1 MDAHKLQLK
10 LFAETKGS
18 VSQSQDPERVPD
30 PPRWG
35 SGGGPASAPTR
46 LEVFI
51 PVFHRWIKDGVITGD
66 TLVDVANYAHV
77 PQGPGVVLIG
87 HGADYFMDEGEG
99 RLGLLYNR
107 KRAEPPPGERL
118 ADAFRNT
125 VKAALLLEA
134 DPALAGLKLRTDEW
148 LFRINDRL
156 AAPSTDETF
165 AAVRPELEAF
175 CKKLFPDAAI
185 ELTRV
190 GTPRTLFSV
199 RISVR
204 PSGWADPGLGGL
216 NRHGAEAGGLN
227 RQDAMA
233 PSPEG

>member
-10 LFAETKGS
+10 LFAETKGP
-18 VSQSQDPERVPD
+18 V
-30 PPRWG
+30 
-35 SGGGPASAPTR
+35 A

-51 PVFHRWIKDGVITGD
+51 PVFHRWIKDGLVTGD

-99 RLGLLYNR
+99 RLGLLYSR

-118 ADAFRNT
+118 TDAFRNT
-125 VKAALLLEA
+125 VKAARLLES

-148 LFRINDRL
+148 LLRSNDRL
-156 AAPSTDETF
+156 RAPNTDETF
-165 AAVRPELEAF
+165 AAIRPQLDAF
-175 CKKLFPDAAI
+175 CKKLFPDTAV

-199 RISVR
+199 KITTR
-204 PSGWADPGLGGL
+204 PGPSLAMLGERLG
-216 NRHGAEAGGLN
+216 
-227 RQDAMA
+227 
-233 PSPEG
+233 